1 MQNFTCP
8 FFYVSFVLVLD
19 ILGVWLVLMVAGLSS
34 AFFQKIYSRSTKTR
48 TPISSRL
55 QHFHYFFLPYNRKE
69 RMYTRY

>member
-1 MQNFTCP
+1 
-8 FFYVSFVLVLD
+8 
-19 ILGVWLVLMVAGLSS
+19 MVAGLSS